1 MVLLIVQFSKNKCI
15 IDYQLNSAIKQH
27 HQQSHVVNLMT
38 IMLQK
43 YNNTPK
49 L

>member
-15 IDYQLNSAIKQH
+15 IDYQLNSAINNC
-27 HQQSHVVNLMT
+27 VVNLMT

>member
-15 IDYQLNSAIKQH
+15 IDYQLNRAINK
-27 HQQSHVVNLMT
+27 SVVNLMT
-38 IMLQK
+38 AMLQK